1 MTSPLRTDVS
11 WDGVVATVTVTGEL
25 DITAARVLCHRL
37 LEVASAQAERL
48 VLDLGGLVFVDAA
61 GVGALDDAHKL
72 LEARCPVIVRRPPTW
87 PGKVF
92 GLSGLAEIPSD
103 PAPIGGLA
111 GRLKTART
119 RAVTNYDRTR
129 ELWQRTECM
138 LADNVMLR
146 QAVQETCRG
155 RESAGEGPEVLQR
168 SAYAR
173 LVARLQ
179 TMPVIEQAKGI
190 IMAQSACSDAEAFD
204 TLRRASQ
211 RSNVPVRELAAQLV
225 AKSARRAARTAG
237 KPTGPG
243 QAGKRGG
250 ACQLTDGAGPA

>member
-1 MTSPLRTDVS
+1 MTALLQTDVS
-11 WDGVVATVTVTGEL
+11 WDGVAATVTAAGEL
-25 DITAARVLCHRL
+25 DSAAVRALCHRL
-37 LEVASAQAERL
+37 LEVASAHPERL

-61 GVGALDDAHKL
+61 GAKALDDTCKL
-72 LEARCPVIVRRPPTW
+72 LEAGCPVIVRRPPARS
-87 PGKVF
+87 GKIF
-92 GLSGLAEIPSD
+92 GPTGLAEARSA
-103 PAPIGGLA
+103 PASRGDLA
-111 GRLKTART
+111 SRLRTARA
-119 RAVTNYDRTR
+119 RAAASYERTR

-138 LADNVMLR
+138 LADNQMLT

-155 RESAGEGPEVLQR
+155 WQSGPAGPELLQR

-204 TLRRASQ
+204 RLRRASQ

-225 AKSARRAARTAG
+225 AKSAGLAASTAA
-237 KPTGPG
+237 KP
-243 QAGKRGG
+243 RDRVGG
-250 ACQLTDGAGPA
+250 G

>member
-1 MTSPLRTDVS
+1 MTAPLQTDVS
-11 WDGVVATVTVTGEL
+11 WDGVVATVTAAGEL
-25 DITAARVLCHRL
+25 DSAAVRALCHRL
-37 LEVASAQAERL
+37 LEVASAHPERL

-61 GVGALDDAHKL
+61 GAKALDDTCKL
-72 LEARCPVIVRRPPTW
+72 LEAGCPVIVRRPPARS
-87 PGKVF
+87 GKIF
-92 GLSGLAEIPSD
+92 GPTGLAEARSA
-103 PAPIGGLA
+103 PASGGDLA
-111 GRLKTART
+111 SRLRAAQAR
-119 RAVTNYDRTR
+119 AAASYERTR

-138 LADNVMLR
+138 LADNQMLT

-155 RESAGEGPEVLQR
+155 WQSGPAGPELLQR

-204 TLRRASQ
+204 RLRRASQ

-225 AKSARRAARTAG
+225 AKSAGLAASTAA
-237 KPTGPG
+237 KP
-243 QAGKRGG
+243 RDRVGG
-250 ACQLTDGAGPA
+250 G